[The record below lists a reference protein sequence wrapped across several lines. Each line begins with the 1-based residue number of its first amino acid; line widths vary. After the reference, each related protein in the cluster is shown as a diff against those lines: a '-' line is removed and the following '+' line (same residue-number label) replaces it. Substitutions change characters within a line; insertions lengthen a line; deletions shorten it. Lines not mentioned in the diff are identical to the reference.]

1 MSTTYRVYI
10 QPRTSLNA
18 YGSEIDV
25 TDSVK
30 LSGLQTITRSI
41 DSSDYNFSVYTYNDI
56 DIAADNSFGKF
67 NDVTDSRSIFP
78 YLRDLSKVRVVF
90 SKDGTDY
97 ITYRGIINEEAT
109 RADIRSD
116 EIIFKVLSRDSVI
129 RKAKVESGT
138 VGNGVS
144 YQLAINAVLGSDG
157 INRVLNVSLS
167 NINPAYN
174 GIVDDGSKFNNV
186 DVRSALNNLLL
197 VSNSILVLDSS
208 DNVIVKSRNQS
219 AIPPLLL
226 FGKGNSNFRENIVD
240 IANFNTGL
248 HRLFNSVKINNTVA
262 NNQTSIDQYGA
273 KQKAIS
279 LEFLTNPVTEL
290 AVGNALV
297 SEWKFPKIEVEV
309 TVDTSLVQG
318 YDLLDRV
325 SLDYPLVRRPTG
337 RFIPIYGIT
346 KFGDA
351 AEPFPYIT
359 GSIVIAPTTAF
370 KIIEIKE
377 NTRNFLSVLKLREV
391 GTGLDDGGF

>member
-1 MSTTYRVYI
+1 LSTTYRVYI